1 MLISGCSGQENSE
14 GSVTESSELPIDA
27 SNNNMGG
34 VEIPGKYVEP
44 SIDPEI
50 APDIELN
57 IPTGA
62 AVAKTPSKTGGTHMV
77 GGKKYNLVP
86 ETGVKMP
93 SATDLGSV
101 YINGMFYNILNVK
114 VSEIISQ
121 STGAIA
127 GETWTCPQENE
138 VIPDDFGFSFSGKSW
153 EMPIVHVET
162 NEDGTEETSLM
173 QDGVFLEVLK
183 DKELV
188 TEWVE
193 PKPVN
198 WENL

>member
-1 MLISGCSGQENSE
+1 M
-14 GSVTESSELPIDA
+14 A
-27 SNNNMGG
+27 
-34 VEIPGKYVEP
+34 
-44 SIDPEI
+44 
-50 APDIELN
+50 
-57 IPTGA
+57 
-62 AVAKTPSKTGGTHMV
+62 

-138 VIPDDFGFSFSGKSW
+138 VIPVKRHTLVRGHLDEMNAWDF
-153 EMPIVHVET
+153 V
-162 NEDGTEETSLM
+162 
-173 QDGVFLEVLK
+173 
-183 DKELV
+183 
-188 TEWVE
+188 
-193 PKPVN
+193 
-198 WENL
+198 